1 MKRIALS
8 TLISALVS
16 APKVFAQIIPTT
28 GIEFSGLF
36 SQAIFMFVLFYG
48 FIMILVGWVYKHTKD
63 RPVEV
68 VPIQP
73 KTLAILGGISG
84 IFVALTPTGL
94 VPPELSTPFYTIVGA
109 MLFIM
114 FIGVVMDIAVFRGK
128 EKESPEEAA
137 YDIVAGAGLRTT
149 SRMARATGRAERME
163 VEEMDT
169 LRRAL
174 LFIEKHPRVR
184 QALELTFDDNAKYQ
198 EQLQKKFGRK
208 IKIVDELRNLYK
220 EARYSFAEEQ
230 GLTDLAAADILLE
243 EGLAK
248 IKSQDVEGL
257 GEVGNMRVALRK
269 IINAVGE
276 ERPKLEKKKGEEV
289 HILEYLIPNI
299 RTMVVEIEKD
309 IVAHKNPK
317 TESAAADLKLK
328 QELRNGLRELESLL
342 RRLMEEIISEAHYLA
357 SEGQLVGKMKKVNKQ
372 IYKGEVTE
380 ERAKQLKAENPYFT
394 PKK

>member
-174 LFIEKHPRVR
+174 LFIEKRPR
-184 QALELTFDDNAKYQ
+184 
-198 EQLQKKFGRK
+198 
-208 IKIVDELRNLYK
+208 
-220 EARYSFAEEQ
+220 
-230 GLTDLAAADILLE
+230 
-243 EGLAK
+243 
-248 IKSQDVEGL
+248 
-257 GEVGNMRVALRK
+257 
-269 IINAVGE
+269 
-276 ERPKLEKKKGEEV
+276 
-289 HILEYLIPNI
+289 
-299 RTMVVEIEKD
+299 
-309 IVAHKNPK
+309 
-317 TESAAADLKLK
+317 
-328 QELRNGLRELESLL
+328 
-342 RRLMEEIISEAHYLA
+342 
-357 SEGQLVGKMKKVNKQ
+357 
-372 IYKGEVTE
+372 
-380 ERAKQLKAENPYFT
+380 
-394 PKK
+394 